1 MSPKL
6 LELFALHQHLCTL
19 QYSQSL
25 SNRTLSAA
33 PLLVRLVRLVRL
45 VKLAIVRRVHKSFD
59 LSRPILQR
67 EVG

>member
-19 QYSQSL
+19 QYSQSP
-25 SNRTLSAA
+25 SNRTLSAT
-33 PLLVRLVRLVRL
+33 PLLVRLVRL
-45 VKLAIVRRVHKSFD
+45 VKLAIVRRVHRSFD